1 MAKRQPIQLPIGERL
16 RHQRVGTL
24 GKGLREMARQLDI
37 APAHLTDIESG
48 RRNPSEDL
56 LLRIATAYQ
65 MPEHDLRSAFSK
77 PDSIVQEIASAS
89 ATESQMVPQL
99 LRSVRGLSVQQYEHL
114 IQQARKLPKEKGGSG
129 A

>member
-1 MAKRQPIQLPIGERL
+1 
-16 RHQRVGTL
+16 
-24 GKGLREMARQLDI
+24 MARQLDI

-89 ATESQMVPQL
+89 ATESQMIPQL